1 MSPDAERNLFVY
13 EDQGGKM
20 KRSIALAVALAV
32 SVILLLL
39 ASSDSAT
46 HAQQRSLFQWDTG
59 VVSLGPNQVLRITGD
74 WNGDGDTTVGFR
86 EIKYG
91 QAACMGN
98 VCKLITISTTTSGP
112 HRFASGEAIS
122 LELVATTYG
131 RGIVT
136 SNRRNMRVTASI
148 INTLTG
154 ETTSHIIMA
163 NTEGDFH

>member
-1 MSPDAERNLFVY
+1 
-13 EDQGGKM
+13 M

-32 SVILLLL
+32 SGIVVSLV
-39 ASSDSAT
+39 SSNSAT
-46 HAQQRSLFQWDTG
+46 QAQLRGRLFHWDTG
-59 VVSLGPNQVLRITGD
+59 VVSLGPNQVLRITAD
-74 WNGDGDTTVGFR
+74 WNGDSDTIVGFR

-91 QAACMGN
+91 QAACMGT

-112 HRFASGEAIS
+112 HRLTAGEAIS

-136 SNRRNMRVTASI
+136 SNRQNMRVTASI

-154 ETTSHIIMA
+154 ETTSQIIIA
-163 NTEGDFH
+163 NTEGDIH